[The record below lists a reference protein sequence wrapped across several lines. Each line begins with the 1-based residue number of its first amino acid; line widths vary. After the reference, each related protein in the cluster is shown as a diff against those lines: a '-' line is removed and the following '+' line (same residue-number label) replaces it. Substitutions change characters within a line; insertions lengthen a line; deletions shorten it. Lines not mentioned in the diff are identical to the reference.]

1 MRAVKLLAA
10 VGAAM
15 VVMGQAAPPA
25 PAGGGAGTAP
35 AAVRLWRL
43 DCARQGKNVVQDLNR
58 FSDTRAYTGQSREL
72 TASCYL
78 IAHGAT
84 YMLWDSGYPQAA
96 PGSSDTPLN
105 ATIVAQL
112 QRIGVSPA
120 QVSMVGVSHYHGD
133 HIGQARDF
141 PAATLM
147 IGKGDYDALSA
158 TPPLNG
164 ANPAPLAHW
173 IGGPGTRDVVSG
185 DKDVFGDG
193 SVVMLTMP
201 GHTPGHH
208 SLLVT
213 LAKTGPVLI
222 SGDVAHFRENLA
234 SDGVPTFNT
243 DRADSLASMDR
254 YRALAKNMNAIVV
267 IQHDPR
273 DIGKLPIFP
282 QAAE

>member
-1 MRAVKLLAA
+1 MRLPKLAA
-10 VGAAM
+10 VFGAAM
-15 VVMGQAAPPA
+15 MVMGQAAPP
-25 PAGGGAGTAP
+25 PPTP
-35 AAVRLWRL
+35 VKLWRL
-43 DCARQGKNVVQDLNR
+43 DCARQGKNIVEDLNR
-58 FSDTRAYTGQSREL
+58 FSDTRAYAGQSREL

-96 PGSSDTPLN
+96 PGSSDKPLN

-112 QRIGVSPA
+112 KQIGVRPE
-120 QVSMVGVSHYHGD
+120 QVSIVGISHYHGD

-158 TPPLNG
+158 TPPHNG
-164 ANPAPLAHW
+164 ANPAPLANW
-173 IGGPGTRDVVSG
+173 IGGPGKSDVVSG

-193 SVVMLTMP
+193 SVIMLNMP

-213 LAKTGPVLI
+213 LPKTGNVLI

-254 YRALAKNMNAIVV
+254 FRAMGKNVNAIVI

-273 DIGKLPIFP
+273 DIAKLPDFP
-282 QAAE
+282 RAAE